1 LKLNVRGMFWLGKL
15 QDKVAIITGGAG
27 GIGSGMAKA
36 MAKEGAIVTI
46 VDLNEEAGTVMEKEL
61 QAISPKSMFLQAN
74 LMDRENLGQI
84 IETVAEKY
92 GRLDV
97 LVNNAHAA
105 KQVTIEETTQAD
117 LDLSFGTGFYPTFY
131 LMQAS
136 LPYLKESK
144 GNVIN
149 FASGAGLAGH
159 ETQGVYAAAKEAIR
173 GLSRVAANEWGRF
186 GINVNIISPLADSP
200 GVQAWAKAQPEYYE
214 AVRSKIPMGRFGD
227 VENDI
232 GRVAVFLA
240 SEDSQY
246 ITGQTIM
253 VDGGSLMLH

>member
-1 LKLNVRGMFWLGKL
+1 MGKL

-36 MAKEGAIVTI
+36 MVKEGAIAVI
-46 VDLNEEAGTVMEKEL
+46 VDLNEETGQAMEKEL

-74 LMDRENLGQI
+74 LMDHANLGEI
-84 IETVAEKY
+84 VETVVEKY
-92 GRLDV
+92 GKLDV
-97 LVNNAHAA
+97 LINNAHAS
-105 KQVTIEETTQAD
+105 KQASLEDITQAD

-131 LMQAS
+131 LMQAA

-149 FASGAGLAGH
+149 FSSGAGLEGH
-159 ETQGVYAAAKEAIR
+159 VTQGSYAAAKEAIR
-173 GLSRVAANEWGRF
+173 AISRVAAREWGQF
-186 GINVNIISPLADSP
+186 GINVNIISPLANSP
-200 GVQAWAKAQPEYYE
+200 GVQEWAKAHPEYYE
-214 AVRSKIPMGRFGD
+214 SVKSKIPLGRFG
-227 VENDI
+227 EIEEDI
-232 GRVAVFLA
+232 GRVAVFLS

-253 VDGGSLMLH
+253 VDGGSVMLR

>member
-1 LKLNVRGMFWLGKL
+1 MGKL
-15 QDKVAIITGGAG
+15 EGKVVIITGGAG
-27 GIGSGMAKA
+27 GIGSGMATA
-36 MAKEGAIVTI
+36 MAKEGAIIAI
-46 VDLNEEAGTVMEKEL
+46 VDLNEEAGEKTVAEL
-61 QAISPKSMFLQAN
+61 QTISPKSTFIQAN
-74 LMDRENLGQI
+74 LMDHQNLGKI
-84 IETVAEKY
+84 VEKVIDQY
-92 GRLDV
+92 GKLDV
-97 LVNNAHAA
+97 LVNNAHAS
-105 KQVTIEETTQAD
+105 KQMTIEDATQAD

-131 LMQAS
+131 LMQAA
-136 LPYLKESK
+136 LPYLKETK

-186 GINVNIISPLADSP
+186 GINVNIISPIANTP
-200 GVQAWAKAQPEYYE
+200 GVEAWAKAQPEYYE
-214 AVRSKIPMGRFGD
+214 AVRSKIPLGRFGD
-227 VENDI
+227 IEQDI

-253 VDGGSLMLH
+253 VDGGSIMLR

>member
-1 LKLNVRGMFWLGKL
+1 MGKL
-15 QDKVAIITGGAG
+15 QNKVVIITGGAG

-36 MAKEGAIVTI
+36 MVKEGAIVTI
-46 VDLNEEAGTVMEKEL
+46 VDLNAEAGEAMAKEL
-61 QAISPKSMFLQAN
+61 QEMSPQSMFLQAN
-74 LMDRENLGQI
+74 LMERDELPKI
-84 IETVAEKY
+84 IDTVVEKY
-92 GRLDV
+92 GKLDV

-131 LMQAS
+131 LMQAA
-136 LPYLKESK
+136 LPHLKETK
-144 GNVIN
+144 GNIIN
-149 FASGAGLAGH
+149 FASGAGIQGH
-159 ETQGVYAAAKEAIR
+159 ETQAAYAAAKEAIR
-173 GLSRVAANEWGRF
+173 GISRVAANEWGRF

-214 AVRSKIPMGRFGD
+214 AVRSKIPLGRFGD
-227 VENDI
+227 IEQDI

-240 SEDSQY
+240 SDDSQY

>member
-1 LKLNVRGMFWLGKL
+1 MGKL
-15 QDKVAIITGGAG
+15 QDKVVIITGGAG

-36 MAKEGAIVTI
+36 MVKEGAIVAI
-46 VDLNEEAGTVMEKEL
+46 VDLNEETGKTMEKEL

-84 IETVAEKY
+84 IKKVVDKY
-92 GRLDV
+92 GKLDV
-97 LVNNAHAA
+97 LVNNAHAS
-105 KQVTIEETTQAD
+105 KQKTIEETTQED
-117 LDLSFGTGFYPTFY
+117 LDFSFGTGFYPTFY
-131 LMQAS
+131 LMKAA
-136 LPYLKESK
+136 LPYLKETK

-149 FASGAGLAGH
+149 FASGAGLEGH
-159 ETQGVYAAAKEAIR
+159 TTQGAYAAAKEAIR
-173 GLSRVAANEWGRF
+173 GLSRVAANEWGKF
-186 GINVNIISPLADSP
+186 GINVNIISPLANSP

-214 AVRSKIPMGRFGD
+214 DVKSKIPMGRFGD
-227 VENDI
+227 VEEDI

-253 VDGGSLMLH
+253 VDGGSIMLH

>member
-1 LKLNVRGMFWLGKL
+1 MGKL

-36 MAKEGAIVTI
+36 MAKEGAIVAI
-46 VDLNEEAGTVMEKEL
+46 VDLNEETGVAMEKEL
-61 QAISPKSMFLQAN
+61 QAISPKSMFLQGN
-74 LMDRENLGQI
+74 LMDRDNLPKI
-84 IETVAEKY
+84 IEDVVAKY
-92 GRLDV
+92 GKLDI
-97 LVNNAHAA
+97 LVNNAHAS
-105 KQVTIEETTQAD
+105 KQVSIEETTQAD

-131 LMQAS
+131 LMQAA

-144 GNVIN
+144 GNIIN
-149 FASGAGLAGH
+149 FSSGAGLEGH
-159 ETQGVYAAAKEAIR
+159 ATQGAYAAAKEAIR
-173 GLSRVAANEWGRF
+173 GISRVAAHEWGQF
-186 GINVNIISPLADSP
+186 GINVNIISPLANSP

-214 AVRSKIPMGRFGD
+214 RVKAQIPLGRFG
-227 VENDI
+227 ELEEDI

-253 VDGGSLMLH
+253 VDGGSIMLR